1 MSIIGEKFK
10 DYVQSQIAVRQRT
23 HGKGFVKTG
32 DNSKRTPAELQILNN
47 QNAWL
52 KLSSSV
58 RVIGNGT
65 VSGSSSTDSVPISPG
80 VQRLTDIGLSN
91 TSEFIGNQLARK
103 AVLFN
108 TLSEVIPA
116 ERNDK
121 GKITSPGTHNFRSGV
136 STSGTVWNMNSYGLG
151 GNEFGLMPAPG
162 LISARIDCKNRG
174 SIRSATVEIK
184 CYNKFQFEL
193 LELLY
198 LRLGYSMLLEWGWD
212 KYISGKDDSL
222 QTTGNTLCE
231 NVWFQDFPTND
242 FRKVIDT
249 IEKYRRRYEG
259 NYDGFLGKVVNFNWK
274 FGSNGTF
281 DITLDL
287 ITVGD
292 VIESLKVNLP
302 QKMKSIGDIQQITQ
316 KSQYTT
322 NLLDTSIVQNAGT
335 STLAF
340 KLYLDIIEENQNK
353 WKGGGNYL
361 GLFTL
366 LKQTEAGLVSN
377 IQSGEGKEGK
387 GVNIDKYNYFL
398 TFGQLLNYIT
408 EYVIPSVQNNKMIQ
422 IDTNTTENIC
432 SIFPMQVSLDPR
444 VCFIKPFYL
453 PELSADTK
461 EGATGKQ
468 NYVKNWY
475 GWNQAALDFGITD
488 DKGVMYGQIMNI
500 YLNYNFISD
509 CLQDTTS
516 NNEVFL
522 FKFLSKICDG
532 INSSLGGLTKLE
544 PILEDDNI
552 LKIIDQNPI
561 PGISNSSK
569 FGDRFKGKVTPFEI
583 FGYNT
588 ANIKNGSVVSNFVRD
603 FGFVTKIDPNLA
615 SMISIGATSQGTKSK
630 NYDGTAFS
638 KWNEGLEDAYAVGYD
653 DPTSVVEIN
662 IESNE
667 LYAPLTN
674 DDIKKMETHFNN
686 SEEDKRTFI
695 GGIRVEYGKNT
706 SAGGVTAKSIRD
718 IEDCPITGKSYEN
731 LTWEEYFAK
740 VQLYVNNN
748 KPKEEPKQEEIA
760 TNYIQWL
767 AVAFRGAIEGVVYND
782 PNYFQLSED
791 FINLGKQLWKSYKTA
806 YDNLEYE
813 TNKNPSNVIGF
824 IPIDANIKI
833 DGLSGVRIYQEL
845 EIQQG
850 VLPPAYPKA
859 VKFLITKVNHEISN
873 NDWSTSLGTISTP
886 VTKESKIS
894 FENIVTEII
903 INNPDLGSAEQVQR
917 SKNSQTAYDKAEQRS
932 PGFKEKTRKVA
943 AAIGTSEDSLVMVMF
958 KESGINPGIKNS
970 IGCVGLVQFCPDPRQ
985 RVVKTI
991 GGTTYIL
998 SKVQALSGV
1007 DQLDVV
1013 EKYFKSLGF
1022 KSGKYATA
1030 GDLYA
1035 ATFYPVSKGKPKN
1048 WVFGS
1053 ERDKKDP
1060 EWKFKVAAGNPAI
1073 AKFST
1078 VFINGRKVIDKNAF
1092 DRYVAS

>member
-91 TSEFIGNQLARK
+91 TSEFTGNQLARK

-108 TLSEVIPA
+108 TLSEVNPA
-116 ERNDK
+116 ERNAT
-121 GKITSPGTHNFRSGV
+121 GKITTPGTHNFRSGV
-136 STSGTVWNMNSYGLG
+136 AIDGSVWNMKSYGLG

-212 KYISGKDDSL
+212 KYISGKDNSF

-249 IEKYRRRYEG
+249 IEKYRRLYEG

-398 TFGQLLNYIT
+398 TFGQLLKYIT
-408 EYVIPSVQNNKMIQ
+408 EYTIPSVQNNKMIQ

-432 SIFPMQVSLDPR
+432 SIFPMQISLDPR

-453 PELSADTK
+453 PELSANSLS
-461 EGATGKQ
+461 EATGKST
-468 NYVKNWY
+468 YIKNWY

-509 CLQDTTS
+509 CLKDTTS
-516 NNEVFL
+516 NDEVFL

-561 PGISNSSK
+561 PGIANSSK
-569 FGDRFKGKVTPFEI
+569 FGDRFKGQITPFEI

-588 ANIKNGSVVSNFVRD
+588 ANIKKGSVVSNFVRD

-638 KWNEGLEDAYAVGYD
+638 KWNEGLEDAYAVKYD
-653 DPTSVVEIN
+653 DPTSTVEIN

-731 LTWEEYFAK
+731 LTWEAYFAK
-740 VQLYVNNN
+740 VQLYVTNN

-767 AVAFRGAIEGVVYND
+767 AVAFRGAIKGVVYND

-791 FINLGKQLWKSYKTA
+791 FINLGKQLFKSYKTA

-813 TNKNPSNVIGF
+813 LTKNPSNVIGF

-850 VLPPAYPKA
+850 VLPPAYPRA

-886 VTKESKIS
+886 VTKESTIS
-894 FENIVTEII
+894 FNNIIAELIVT
-903 INNPDLGSAEQVQR
+903 NPDLGDTGSNETSDTKYPELPFISPPPASNKLSYASAISILKSITTTSTAKAVFAIMVAEASKYKENGKNAGFNSAGGHNYSGVQTDAGRWGAPGITARYRRNDSER
-917 SKNSQTAYDKAEQRS
+917 SREFAVFESDTTFLKFMVNRI
-932 PGFKEKTRKVA
+932 EKKG
-943 AAIGTSEDSLVMVMF
+943 I
-958 KESGINPGIKNS
+958 SGIDGDKWTASYIKTWWSPAAKASYTKGTKTYNS
-970 IGCVGLVQFCPDPRQ
+970 KKSIYTSAIKIFDS
-985 RVVKTI
+985 
-991 GGTTYIL
+991 Y
-998 SKVQALSGV
+998 SK
-1007 DQLDVV
+1007 
-1013 EKYFKSLGF
+1013 
-1022 KSGKYATA
+1022 
-1030 GDLYA
+1030 
-1035 ATFYPVSKGKPKN
+1035 
-1048 WVFGS
+1048 
-1053 ERDKKDP
+1053 
-1060 EWKFKVAAGNPAI
+1060 
-1073 AKFST
+1073 
-1078 VFINGRKVIDKNAF
+1078 
-1092 DRYVAS
+1092 